1 MSQYPGAG
9 YGQPARSTGDP
20 ASAGPAKTSP
30 RLGAVGLVL
39 VGIGLVVAIAALFL
53 SPIIVVNHVSS
64 TSNSMDQLGASILTE
79 LGIPILMMVSGL
91 VGLAGWIVG
100 IVATVTNRGRAFGVA
115 AIITGVVSFLI
126 GSMSMFGVLFVVS
139 G

>member
-1 MSQYPGAG
+1 
-9 YGQPARSTGDP
+9 
-20 ASAGPAKTSP
+20 
-30 RLGAVGLVL
+30 
-39 VGIGLVVAIAALFL
+39 
-53 SPIIVVNHVSS
+53 
-64 TSNSMDQLGASILTE
+64 MDQLGASILTE